1 VVRRSH
7 EPKTE
12 HTPEEWADLRR
23 RAERGDTEA
32 LFDLNYLHH
41 NLDHLAVEEGDL
53 QAQAERAVIKLATTR
68 FENDAAL
75 SSHLAHM
82 RLDLDGP
89 APSAIDRV
97 LVDRVVTCW
106 LFLSYLDARFA
117 DAFKEGDVA
126 AQKHLERLV
135 DGANG
140 RYLSA
145 IRTLAQVRRLLVPV
159 VQVNMAN
166 QQVNV
171 VTGSTLGEL
180 GPA

>member
-12 HTPEEWADLRR
+12 HTPEEWANLRR
-23 RAERGDTEA
+23 RAERGDADA
-32 LFDLNYLHH
+32 LWDLTYLHH
-41 NLDHLAVEEGDL
+41 DLDHLGVEEGDL

-68 FENDAAL
+68 YEHDAAL

-106 LFLSYLDARFA
+106 LFLSYLETRFA
-117 DAFKEGDVA
+117 DAFEEGDVA

-159 VQVNMAN
+159 VQVNMAK
-166 QQVNV
+166 QQFNV
-171 VTGSTLGEL
+171 AVGSIDGL
-180 GPA
+180 A

>member
-7 EPKTE
+7 EPNTE

-23 RAERGDTEA
+23 RAERGDADA
-32 LFDLNYLHH
+32 LWDLTYLHH
-41 NLDHLAVEEGDL
+41 DLDHLAVDEGDL
-53 QAQAERAVIKLATTR
+53 QAQAERAVIELATTR
-68 FENDAAL
+68 FDNDAAL

-89 APSAIDRV
+89 APSAVDRV

-145 IRTLAQVRRLLVPV
+145 LRTLAQVRRLLVPV
-159 VQVNMAN
+159 VQVNMAK

-171 VTGSTLGEL
+171 VVASSDGGAR
-180 GPA
+180 P